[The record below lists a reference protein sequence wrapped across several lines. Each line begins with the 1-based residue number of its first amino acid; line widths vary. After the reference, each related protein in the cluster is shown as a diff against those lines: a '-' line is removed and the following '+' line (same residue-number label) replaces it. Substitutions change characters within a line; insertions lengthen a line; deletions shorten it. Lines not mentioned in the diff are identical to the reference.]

1 MTHWKSCESP
11 RSVAETPM
19 RYVRAGLVT
28 GSCMAALSRS
38 LRNLLGG
45 MLDGFLSEVTLN
57 NIILLLTKV
66 STDAEI
72 AMALRR
78 RLTVT
83 SSLSPWQPQPWT
95 HQRKVISTLLHTFSP
110 VCTHPRDLTLSTSQ
124 TWVRTITRSSA
135 LAERPRD
142 TSYTVSLNISLSRAR
157 ALIAVILC
165 YWYLADVHCV
175 PKNMWPRFWW

>member
-1 MTHWKSCESP
+1 
-11 RSVAETPM
+11 M

-83 SSLSPWQPQPWT
+83 SSLSP
-95 HQRKVISTLLHTFSP
+95 
-110 VCTHPRDLTLSTSQ
+110 
-124 TWVRTITRSSA
+124 
-135 LAERPRD
+135 
-142 TSYTVSLNISLSRAR
+142 
-157 ALIAVILC
+157 
-165 YWYLADVHCV
+165 
-175 PKNMWPRFWW
+175 